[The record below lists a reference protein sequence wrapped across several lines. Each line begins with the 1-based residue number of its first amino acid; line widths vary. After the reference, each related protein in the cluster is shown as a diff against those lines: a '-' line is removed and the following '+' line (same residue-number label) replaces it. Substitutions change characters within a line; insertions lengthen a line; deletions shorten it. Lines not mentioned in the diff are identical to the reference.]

1 MYIVLRL
8 PNGYLMSENITGI
21 GGDDKSVVVSLAD
34 FYDYWEDLESTKPNV
49 VRELDYVSI
58 DKHNAY
64 LQGDST
70 DRKIP
75 VEILE
80 MVPDMRRYLK

>member
-8 PNGYLMSENITGI
+8 PNGYLMAENIAGI
-21 GGDDKSVVVSLAD
+21 GGDDKSVVVTLAD